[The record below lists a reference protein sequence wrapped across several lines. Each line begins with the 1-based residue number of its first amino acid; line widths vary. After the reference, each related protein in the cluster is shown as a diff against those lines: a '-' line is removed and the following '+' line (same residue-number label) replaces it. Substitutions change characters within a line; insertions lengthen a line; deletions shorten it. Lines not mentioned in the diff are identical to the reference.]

1 MAGLKVHHWPDNEK
15 PQPPLLSFHRSWM
28 ENEQVFR
35 LQICGGSPLPRQLM
49 QQDLREEEQRRQRG
63 HQSSQGNSRTP
74 KPPAWLHAHPLPSH
88 TSSSDPP
95 QALFAPSIHERPSAP
110 PSFATTNDSVLR
122 ESFSSP
128 VIHGVDRAGGQKY
141 ALRLVQ
147 NKLRHHMRRV
157 IGNKRVALQSLPNYQ
172 NTFRHLP
179 QNRNEPGHVALRV
192 HYAHPLI
199 TVTNLS
205 RLVAA
210 TSEKCFLSFPK

>member
-1 MAGLKVHHWPDNEK
+1 
-15 PQPPLLSFHRSWM
+15 
-28 ENEQVFR
+28 
-35 LQICGGSPLPRQLM
+35 
-49 QQDLREEEQRRQRG
+49 
-63 HQSSQGNSRTP
+63 
-74 KPPAWLHAHPLPSH
+74 
-88 TSSSDPP
+88 
-95 QALFAPSIHERPSAP
+95 
-110 PSFATTNDSVLR
+110 
-122 ESFSSP
+122 
-128 VIHGVDRAGGQKY
+128 
-141 ALRLVQ
+141 
-147 NKLRHHMRRV
+147 MRRV